1 MHARFME
8 GAVFSF
14 NYNTLILVAS
24 VMAALGLASNGSATI
39 IASMLVSPIM
49 GPVAA
54 MAYGTSIWD
63 RQMIKIAV
71 KNELVSLAFCVFVGI
86 VMGLITGATSLSNDW
101 LTPEMKTRATL
112 SNLLVGIPT
121 AFFSGLGVAVSLL
134 DDQVNSLVGVAISAS
149 LLPPAV
155 NCGMIWASYGLYRA
169 GVLGTSQTDLT
180 KADFWDAGWMSLSLT
195 LVNIVLVWLA
205 SVIMFRL
212 KEVSY
217 HLSADIYILM
227 CVLIRINYVLTFYVF
242 SSNLSCP
249 GPSDQKS
256 NILE

>member
-134 DDQVNSLVGVAISAS
+134 DDQ
-149 LLPPAV
+149 
-155 NCGMIWASYGLYRA
+155 
-169 GVLGTSQTDLT
+169 
-180 KADFWDAGWMSLSLT
+180 
-195 LVNIVLVWLA
+195 
-205 SVIMFRL
+205 
-212 KEVSY
+212 
-217 HLSADIYILM
+217 
-227 CVLIRINYVLTFYVF
+227 IN
-242 SSNLSCP
+242 
-249 GPSDQKS
+249 
-256 NILE
+256 